1 MPPKVGSKKRSMR
14 VPRKG
19 TKKVSVPKRS
29 FSIMNVHSF
38 TRFAS
43 KTIGTGLVLSNSG
56 TNILDY
62 SSVGITY
69 TLDSCVNWG
78 EFGALFDLYKIHKV
92 DLYITLQNPNPDNTQ
107 SSVAITQSWFPKLWY
122 FNDDDESAAP
132 SLSQFKE
139 RQGVKYR
146 ILMPNRTIRITC
158 YPKIQTMTYRTLTST
173 GYQSVRPNWID
184 ANVDYNVPHYGTKL
198 CLDMNEQTNTGYTT
212 NVKVEAKYT
221 LMFKNPQ

>member
-1 MPPKVGSKKRSMR
+1 MPSKGGSKKRSVV

-19 TKKVSVPKRS
+19 KKAMPVIKRPIS
-29 FSIMNVHSF
+29 ISGQYVFS
-38 TRFAS
+38 RFAS
-43 KTIGTGLVLSNSG
+43 KTIGTGFVLTNLGSNL
-56 TNILDY
+56 NDY
-62 SSVGITY
+62 TSAGLTY
-69 TLDSCVNWG
+69 TLDSVVNWG
-78 EFGALFDLYKIHKV
+78 DFGSLFDLYKIHKV
-92 DLYITLQNPNPDNTQ
+92 DLYVTLQNPNPDNTQ
-107 SSVAITQSWFPKLWY
+107 GLSLITQTWYPKLWY

-146 ILMPNRTIRITC
+146 VLKPNSTIKITC

-173 GYQSVRPNWID
+173 GYQAMRPNWID
-184 ANVDYNVPHYGTKL
+184 ANADYAVPHYGTKL
-198 CLDMNEQTNTGYTT
+198 CLDMNEQTQTGYST

>member
-1 MPPKVGSKKRSMR
+1 MPPKAGSKRRSMP
-14 VPRKG
+14 VSRKS
-19 TKKVSVPKRS
+19 KKKAPLVKRS
-29 FSIMNVHSF
+29 FSIPGSYVF

-43 KTIGTGLVLSNSG
+43 KTVGTGYLLTNSSSNL
-56 TNILDY
+56 NDY
-62 SSVGITY
+62 TSTALTY

-107 SSVAITQSWFPKLWY
+107 SSIAVSQAWYPKLWY

-158 YPKIQTMTYRTLTST
+158 YPKIQTMTYRTLSST

-184 ANVDYNVPHYGTKL
+184 ANADYNVPHYGTKL
-198 CLDMNEQTNTGYTT
+198 CLDMNE
-212 NVKVEAKYT
+212 
-221 LMFKNPQ
+221 